1 MERLNLLVIACHPK
15 DMFNHCGCTLARHVR
30 RGDHVTTLTVTH
42 GLRAH
47 DVVVSEELRF
57 QEQSPDAETV
67 KDIMQSQEQ
76 VKNAEVIE
84 AAAML
89 GIQDVR
95 FLSNDDSIL
104 LVTRELIQAV
114 ARVIREVKPHIL
126 LTHYPLEGGGV
137 ANHHANAGKIALYA
151 VTAAANVWPGDPNPG
166 HRIAQVFFMT
176 PEAATFRGSVLAGSP
191 PTFCDYYVDVGDLIE
206 LKVKAL
212 AKLQSSQIGGNKLRK
227 GVEAWNGKD
236 GSWMKVAYAEGFIR
250 HWPEIGDYL
259 PVSRERLERA
269 NEPEEIGYARTD
281 QLTVPFVELPGD

>member
-1 MERLNLLVIACHPK
+1 MKNLHLLVVGCHPK
-15 DMFNHCGCTLARHVR
+15 DLFNHCGGTLARHAR
-30 RGDHVTTLTVTH
+30 RGDHVTALTVTH

-47 DVVVSEELRF
+47 DIVVSEELRF

-67 KDIMQSQEQ
+67 EDVMQAQAQ

-95 FLSNDDSIL
+95 FLAHDDSIL
-104 LVTRELIQAV
+104 LVTRELIQEI
-114 ARVIREVKPHIL
+114 ARVIREVKPHMV
-126 LTHYPLEGGGV
+126 LTHYPFEEGGV
-137 ANHHANAGKIALYA
+137 ASQHANTGKMALYA
-151 VTAAANVWPGDPNPG
+151 VSAAANVWPGDPHPG
-166 HRIAQVFFMT
+166 HRIAQVFFMA

-191 PTFCDYYVDVGDLIE
+191 PTFCDYYVDVGDLID

-212 AKLQSSQIGGNKLRK
+212 AKLQSSQVGGNHLRK
-227 GVEAWNGKD
+227 GIEGWNGKD
-236 GSWMKVAYAEGFIR
+236 GNWMKVAYAEGFIR